1 MTGDGVV
8 EATIYADDGLTIRDE
23 RGASLVVERWD
34 DGGIAVWVAPP
45 GDHDGPS
52 VRLSVEDRQRVAAY
66 LLDGA
71 A

>member
-34 DGGIAVWVAPP
+34 DGGIAIWIAPP
-45 GDHDGPS
+45 GDYDGPS
-52 VRLSVEDRQRVAAY
+52 VRLSVDDRRRVAAY
-66 LLDGA
+66 LLAGLA
-71 A
+71 